1 MKLEKLANPLHY
13 PLAIAVAGV
22 ALILGVRLV
31 NVPVAVTLPLS
42 AAIATSGAIFLK
54 RNEPESLGIG
64 DPVLEME
71 IIAVKQQSLVLS
83 EQAHLL
89 RAESGKLL
97 TEAEQMDLLVAVQYA
112 CDRASEFPSKIDFL
126 VQKLKGG
133 NALLSIQDLE
143 QQLVKVN
150 QKLRNSTGVAS
161 TQLQALALGLQRNI
175 DLVRGGESAR
185 QAQVA
190 SLATLIVDASG
201 VLQEL
206 QNKLRVVNL
215 TDLQQTAELRSLTD
229 ELSCFQENA
238 ELLLAK

>member
-1 MKLEKLANPLHY
+1 MKLANPLYY
-13 PLAIAVAGV
+13 PLAVAVGGFILV
-22 ALILGVRLV
+22 LGVRLV
-31 NVPVAVTLPLS
+31 NLPLALALPIS

-54 RNEPESLGIG
+54 RNEPESLGID
-64 DPVLEME
+64 DPELEQD
-71 IIAVKQQSLVLS
+71 IVGVKQQA
-83 EQAHLL
+83 QALTQQAQML
-89 RAESGKLL
+89 RAESSNLL

-112 CDRASEFPSKIDFL
+112 CDRASEFPSKIDLL
-126 VQKLKGG
+126 VQKFKGG

-143 QQLVKVN
+143 QQLLKVN
-150 QKLRNSTGVAS
+150 QKLRSSSGVAA
-161 TQLQALALGLQRNI
+161 TQLQTLAVGLQRNI
-175 DLVRGGESAR
+175 ELVRGGESAR

-238 ELLLAK
+238 ELLVAK

>member
-1 MKLEKLANPLHY
+1 MKLANPLYY
-13 PLAIAVAGV
+13 PLAVAAGGVVLVLTVRFANLPIA
-22 ALILGVRLV
+22 LG
-31 NVPVAVTLPLS
+31 LPIS
-42 AAIATSGAIFLK
+42 AAIATGGAVFLK

-64 DPVLEME
+64 DPELELE
-71 IIAVKQQSLVLS
+71 IIAVKQQAIALTQ
-83 EQAHLL
+83 QAQIL

-97 TEAEQMDLLVAVQYA
+97 AEADQMDLLVAVQYA
-112 CDRASEFPSKIDFL
+112 CDRASEFPSKIDLL
-126 VQKLKGG
+126 VRKLKGG

-143 QQLVKVN
+143 QQLIQVK
-150 QKLRNSTGVAS
+150 QKLRNSTGIAS
-161 TQLQALALGLQRNI
+161 AQLQALAAGLQRNI

-201 VLQEL
+201 VLQAL

-215 TDLQQTAELRSLTD
+215 MDLQQTAELRSLTD

>member
-1 MKLEKLANPLHY
+1 
-13 PLAIAVAGV
+13 
-22 ALILGVRLV
+22 
-31 NVPVAVTLPLS
+31 
-42 AAIATSGAIFLK
+42 
-54 RNEPESLGIG
+54 
-64 DPVLEME
+64 ME
-71 IIAVKQQSLVLS
+71 IIAVKQQAVVLS

-161 TQLQALALGLQRNI
+161 TQFQALASGLQRNI

-215 TDLQQTAELRSLTD
+215 ADLQQTAELRSLTD

>member
-1 MKLEKLANPLHY
+1 MKLANPLYY
-13 PLAIAVAGV
+13 PLAVATGGVVLVLTVRFANFPIAI
-22 ALILGVRLV
+22 ALPIS
-31 NVPVAVTLPLS
+31 AV
-42 AAIATSGAIFLK
+42 IATSGAVFLK

-64 DPVLEME
+64 DPELELE
-71 IIAVKQQSLVLS
+71 IVTVKQQAIALTQQAQVL
-83 EQAHLL
+83 
-89 RAESGKLL
+89 RVESGKLL
-97 TEAEQMDLLVAVQYA
+97 AEADQMDLLVAVQYA
-112 CDRASEFPSKIDFL
+112 CDRASEFPSKIDLL

-133 NALLSIQDLE
+133 NALLSVQDLE
-143 QQLVKVN
+143 QQLMQVK
-150 QKLRNSTGVAS
+150 QKLRNSTGIAA
-161 TQLQALALGLQRNI
+161 TQLQTLAAGLQRNI

-201 VLQEL
+201 VLQAL

>member
-1 MKLEKLANPLHY
+1 MKLANPLHY
-13 PLAIAVAGV
+13 PLAVAIGGLV
-22 ALILGVRLV
+22 LVLGVRLV
-31 NVPVAVTLPLS
+31 NMPVAVALPIS

-54 RNEPESLGIG
+54 RNEPESLGFD
-64 DPVLEME
+64 DPELELE
-71 IIAVKQQSLVLS
+71 IVSVKQQAVALS
-83 EQAHLL
+83 QQAQML
-89 RAESGKLL
+89 RVESGRLL

-112 CDRASEFPSKIDFL
+112 CDRASEFPSKIDLL
-126 VQKLKGG
+126 VQKFKGG
-133 NALLSIQDLE
+133 NALLSIEDLE
-143 QQLVKVN
+143 QQLLKVN
-150 QKLRNSTGVAS
+150 QKLRNSSGVAL
-161 TQLQALALGLQRNI
+161 TQLQALASGLQRNI
-175 DLVRGGESAR
+175 ELVRGGESAK

-238 ELLLAK
+238 ELLIAK

>member
-1 MKLEKLANPLHY
+1 MKLANPLYY
-13 PLAIAVAGV
+13 PLAVAAGGIVLVLTVRFANMPIA
-22 ALILGVRLV
+22 LG
-31 NVPVAVTLPLS
+31 LPIS
-42 AAIATSGAIFLK
+42 AAIATGGAVFLK

-64 DPVLEME
+64 DPELESE
-71 IIAVKQQSLVLS
+71 IIAVKQQASVLAQQALVL
-83 EQAHLL
+83 
-89 RAESGKLL
+89 RVESGKLL
-97 TEAEQMDLLVAVQYA
+97 VEADQMDLLVAVQYA
-112 CDRASEFPSKIDFL
+112 CDRASEFPSKIDLL

-133 NALLSIQDLE
+133 SGSALLSVQDLE
-143 QQLVKVN
+143 QQLIQVK
-150 QKLRNSTGVAS
+150 QKLRNSTGIAA
-161 TQLQALALGLQRNI
+161 TQLQALAAGLQRNI

-201 VLQEL
+201 VLQAL